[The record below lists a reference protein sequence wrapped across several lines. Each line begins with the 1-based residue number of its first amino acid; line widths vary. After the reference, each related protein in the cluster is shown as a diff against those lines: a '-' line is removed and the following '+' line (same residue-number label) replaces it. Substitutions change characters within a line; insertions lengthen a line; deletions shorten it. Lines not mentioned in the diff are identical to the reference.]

1 MDVQQKRILFR
12 ANHRGT
18 READRLLGGFAKAR
32 LPTLSVE
39 QVAKFEALL
48 EENDVDILLWI
59 QGLRP
64 IPNDHNHEVMAQ
76 LIEFK
81 NAI

>member
-39 QVAKFEALL
+39 QVAKFESLL